1 MTGIG
6 TIANVLAIA
15 LGGLLGTVVVKAIPE
30 RVNELL
36 MQSLGLA
43 VMLIGLKM
51 AWTASDILVVIVSMA
66 IGAVLGEL
74 IRIEERLESGAKILE
89 RQFSPGRSDV
99 TRTLVGVTL
108 LFCVGPMAITGSFA
122 DGLQGDPSILYAKA
136 VLDGIGAIVFAS
148 ALGLSVVLTAVPVL
162 IYQMLLTFGAGLLS
176 VVLTEPLIN
185 AMTATGGLMVFAL
198 GLNLAGIARFRVGN
212 MLPALLVAALAMA
225 LKLAIWPT

>member
-15 LGGLLGTVVVKAIPE
+15 LGGLLGTVVVKAVPE
-30 RVNELL
+30 RVKELL

-51 AWTASDILVVIVSMA
+51 AWTAADILVVIVSMA
-66 IGAVLGEL
+66 LGAALGE
-74 IRIEERLESGAKILE
+74 IMRIEERLESSAKVME
-89 RQFSPGRSDV
+89 RWVSTGRSDV
-99 TRTLVGVTL
+99 TRTFVGVTL

-176 VVLTEPLIN
+176 IVLTEPLVN

-198 GLNLAGIARFRVGN
+198 GLNLAGLARFRVGN

-225 LKLAIWPT
+225 LKLAVWPA